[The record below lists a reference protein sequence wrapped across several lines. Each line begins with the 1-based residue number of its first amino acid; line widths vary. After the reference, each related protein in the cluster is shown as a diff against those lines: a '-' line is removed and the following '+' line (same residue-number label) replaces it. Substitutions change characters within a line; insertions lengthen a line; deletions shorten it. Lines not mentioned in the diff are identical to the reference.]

1 MAENNSDDAQEK
13 TEEPT
18 QRRIDKAKEDGQ
30 ILTSKEVFVFANI
43 SIGLLVM
50 LVTLSYGGAGL
61 SNWSTLFR
69 LGSIDN
75 LDDLINNKL
84 MDSLWLLFQSALLVG
99 VPIVIVNLLTQ
110 AAVGGLN
117 FAPKAMKFK
126 GNRINPIS
134 GLKRMF
140 SMKAL
145 VELGKSILKV
155 VLLFGIATAIILQIM
170 PGVINFPSLT
180 LTRMLEVM
188 RYVIPLLIGALLVVL
203 AIIAA
208 IDYFWQRHTHI
219 KQLRMSRQDLKD
231 EFKQTE
237 GSPEVKAK
245 IRRLQSETASRS
257 ARQREAL
264 DDVADATAV
273 ITNPT
278 HFAVA
283 LTYEVGDQAAPI
295 ILAMGRGI
303 IAQQIIERAE
313 TAQVSVFRSPILARA
328 LYFTGDIGAEIS
340 QSLYNAVAVVL
351 AYLYRLEKGEVL
363 QLPDVDVP
371 EDMQF
376 NEFGK
381 LLSEDTL

>member
-43 SIGLLVM
+43 SMGLLVM
-50 LVTLSYGGAGL
+50 LVTLSYGDAGL
-61 SNWSTLFR
+61 SNWSTLFK
-69 LGSIDN
+69 LESLDN
-75 LDDLINNKL
+75 LDDLITNKL
-84 MDSLWLLFQSALLVG
+84 MDSLWLLLQSALLVG

-140 SMKAL
+140 SIKAL

-155 VLLFGIATAIILQIM
+155 VLLFGIATTIIFQIM
-170 PGVINFPSLT
+170 PGVINFSSLT
-180 LTRMLEVM
+180 LTKMLEVM
-188 RYVIPLLIGALLVVL
+188 RYVIPLLIGAILVVL

-245 IRRLQSETASRS
+245 IRRIQSETATRS

-264 DDVADATAV
+264 DDVANATAV

-283 LTYEVGDQAAPI
+283 LKYEVGDQAAPV

-303 IAQQIIERAE
+303 IAQQIIERADS
-313 TAQVSVFRSPILARA
+313 AKVSVFRSPILARA
-328 LYFTGDIGAEIS
+328 LYFTGEIGEEIS

-351 AYLYRLEKGEVL
+351 AYLYRLEKGEAL
-363 QLPDVDVP
+363 QSPDVDVP
-371 EDMQF
+371 EDMHF

-381 LLSEDTL
+381 LLSEDT

>member
-43 SIGLLVM
+43 SMGLLVM
-50 LVTLSYGGAGL
+50 LLTISYGGVGL

-69 LGSIDN
+69 LDSVDK
-75 LDDLINNKL
+75 LDDLIAGKL
-84 MDSLWLLFQSALLVG
+84 MDSFWLLFQSSMLVG
-99 VPIVIVNLLTQ
+99 VPIVIVNLFTQ

-155 VLLFGIATAIILQIM
+155 VLLFGIATAIMFQFML
-170 PGVINFPSLT
+170 GVLNFPSLT
-180 LTRMLEVM
+180 LPKMLEVM
-188 RYVIPLLIGALLVVL
+188 RYVIPLLIGALLEVM

-231 EFKQTE
+231 EYKQTE

-245 IRRLQSETASRS
+245 IRRMQAETASRG
-257 ARQREAL
+257 AQQREAL
-264 DDVADATAV
+264 DDVANATAV

-283 LTYEVGDQAAPI
+283 LKYEVGDQAAPV

-351 AYLYRLEKGEVL
+351 AYLYRLEKGEAL

-381 LLSEDTL
+381 LLSEDT

>member
-43 SIGLLVM
+43 SMGLLVM
-50 LVTLSYGGAGL
+50 LVTLSYGDAGL
-61 SNWSTLFR
+61 SNWSTLFK
-69 LGSIDN
+69 LESIEN
-75 LDDLINNKL
+75 LDDLITNKL
-84 MDSLWLLFQSALLVG
+84 MDSLWLLLQSALIVG

-140 SMKAL
+140 SIKAL

-155 VLLFGIATAIILQIM
+155 VLLFGIATTIIFQIM
-170 PGVINFPSLT
+170 PGVINFSSLT
-180 LTRMLEVM
+180 LTKMLEVM
-188 RYVIPLLIGALLVVL
+188 RYVIPLLIGAILVVL

-245 IRRLQSETASRS
+245 IRRIQSETATRS

-264 DDVADATAV
+264 DDVANATAV

-283 LTYEVGDQAAPI
+283 LKYEVGDQAAPV

-303 IAQQIIERAE
+303 IAQQIIERADS
-313 TAQVSVFRSPILARA
+313 AQVSVFRSPILARA
-328 LYFTGDIGAEIS
+328 LYFTGEIGEEIS

-351 AYLYRLEKGEVL
+351 AYLYRLEKGEAL
-363 QLPDVDVP
+363 QSPDVDVP
-371 EDMQF
+371 EDMHF

-381 LLSEDTL
+381 LLSEDT

>member
-30 ILTSKEVFVFANI
+30 ILTSTEVFVFANI
-43 SIGLLVM
+43 SMGLLVM
-50 LVTLSYGGAGL
+50 LVTISYGGSGL
-61 SNWSTLFR
+61 SSWSTLFR
-69 LGSIDN
+69 LDSVDK
-75 LDDLINNKL
+75 LDDLIASKL
-84 MDSLWLLFQSALLVG
+84 MDSLWLLFQSSMLVG

-155 VLLFGIATAIILQIM
+155 VLLFGIATAIMFQIM
-170 PGVINFPSLT
+170 PGVLNFPSLT
-180 LTRMLEVM
+180 LPKMLEVM

-208 IDYFWQRHTHI
+208 IDYFWQRYTHI

-245 IRRLQSETASRS
+245 IRRMQAETATRG
-257 ARQREAL
+257 AQQREAL
-264 DDVADATAV
+264 DDVANATAV

-283 LTYEVGDQAAPI
+283 LRYEVGDQAAPV

-351 AYLYRLEKGEVL
+351 AYLYRLEKGEAL

-381 LLSEDTL
+381 LLSEDT

>member
-43 SIGLLVM
+43 SMGLLVM
-50 LVTLSYGGAGL
+50 LVTLSYGDAGL
-61 SNWSTLFR
+61 SNWSTLFK
-69 LGSIDN
+69 LESIEN
-75 LDDLINNKL
+75 LDDLITNKL
-84 MDSLWLLFQSALLVG
+84 MDSLWLLLQSALLVG

-140 SMKAL
+140 SIKAL

-155 VLLFGIATAIILQIM
+155 VLLFGIATTIIFQIM
-170 PGVINFPSLT
+170 PGVINFSSLT
-180 LTRMLEVM
+180 LTKMLEVM
-188 RYVIPLLIGALLVVL
+188 RYVIPLLIGAILVVL

-245 IRRLQSETASRS
+245 IRRMQSETATRS

-264 DDVADATAV
+264 DDVANATAV

-283 LTYEVGDQAAPI
+283 LKYEVGDQAAPV

-303 IAQQIIERAE
+303 IAQQIIERADS
-313 TAQVSVFRSPILARA
+313 AQVSVFRSPILARA
-328 LYFTGDIGAEIS
+328 LYFTGEIGEEIS

-351 AYLYRLEKGEVL
+351 AYLYRLEKGEAL
-363 QLPDVDVP
+363 QSPDVDVP
-371 EDMQF
+371 EDMHF

-381 LLSEDTL
+381 LLSEDT

>member
-203 AIIAA
+203 AIIAV

-283 LTYEVGDQAAPI
+283 LKYEVGDQAAPI

-351 AYLYRLEKGEVL
+351 AYLYRLEKGETL

-381 LLSEDTL
+381 LLSEDRL

>member
-1 MAENNSDDAQEK
+1 
-13 TEEPT
+13 
-18 QRRIDKAKEDGQ
+18 
-30 ILTSKEVFVFANI
+30 
-43 SIGLLVM
+43 M
-50 LVTLSYGGAGL
+50 L
-61 SNWSTLFR
+61 
-69 LGSIDN
+69 I
-75 LDDLINNKL
+75 
-84 MDSLWLLFQSALLVG
+84 G

-155 VLLFGIATAIILQIM
+155 VLLFGIATAIMFQIM
-170 PGVINFPSLT
+170 PGVLNFPSLT
-180 LTRMLEVM
+180 LPKMLEVM
-188 RYVIPLLIGALLVVL
+188 RYVIPLLICALLVVL

-208 IDYFWQRHTHI
+208 IDYFWQRYTHI

-245 IRRLQSETASRS
+245 IRRMQAETATRG
-257 ARQREAL
+257 AQQREAL
-264 DDVADATAV
+264 DDVANATAV

-283 LTYEVGDQAAPI
+283 LRYEVGDQAAPV

-351 AYLYRLEKGEVL
+351 AYLYRLEKGEAL

-381 LLSEDTL
+381 LLSEDT

>member
-43 SIGLLVM
+43 SMGLLVM
-50 LVTLSYGGAGL
+50 LVTLSYGDAGL
-61 SNWSTLFR
+61 SNWSTLFK
-69 LGSIDN
+69 LESIDN
-75 LDDLINNKL
+75 LDDLITNKL
-84 MDSLWLLFQSALLVG
+84 MDSLWLLLKSALLVG

-140 SMKAL
+140 SIKAL

-155 VLLFGIATAIILQIM
+155 VLLFGIATTIIFQIM
-170 PGVINFPSLT
+170 PGVINFSSLT
-180 LTRMLEVM
+180 LTKMLEVM
-188 RYVIPLLIGALLVVL
+188 RYVIPLLIGATLVVL

-245 IRRLQSETASRS
+245 IRRMQSETATRS

-264 DDVADATAV
+264 DDVANATAV

-283 LTYEVGDQAAPI
+283 LKYEVGDQAAPV

-303 IAQQIIERAE
+303 IAQQIIERADS
-313 TAQVSVFRSPILARA
+313 AQVSVFRSPILARA
-328 LYFTGDIGAEIS
+328 LYFTGEIGEEIS

-351 AYLYRLEKGEVL
+351 AYLYRLEKGEAL
-363 QLPDVDVP
+363 QSPDVDVP
-371 EDMQF
+371 EDMHF

-381 LLSEDTL
+381 LLSEDT

>member
-43 SIGLLVM
+43 SMGLLVM
-50 LVTLSYGGAGL
+50 LVTISYGGSGL
-61 SNWSTLFR
+61 SSWSTLFR
-69 LGSIDN
+69 LDSVDK
-75 LDDLINNKL
+75 LDDLIASKL
-84 MDSLWLLFQSALLVG
+84 MDSLWLLFQSSMLIG

-155 VLLFGIATAIILQIM
+155 VLLFGIATAIMFQIM
-170 PGVINFPSLT
+170 PGVLNFPSLT
-180 LTRMLEVM
+180 LPKMLEVM
-188 RYVIPLLIGALLVVL
+188 RYVIPLLICALLVVL

-208 IDYFWQRHTHI
+208 IDYFWQRYTHI

-245 IRRLQSETASRS
+245 IRRMQAETATRG
-257 ARQREAL
+257 AQQREAL
-264 DDVADATAV
+264 DDVANATAV

-283 LTYEVGDQAAPI
+283 LRYEVGDQAAPV

-313 TAQVSVFRSPILARA
+313 TAQDSVFRSPILARA

-351 AYLYRLEKGEVL
+351 AYLYRLEKGEAL

-381 LLSEDTL
+381 LLSEDT

>member
-43 SIGLLVM
+43 SMGLLVM
-50 LVTLSYGGAGL
+50 LVTISYGGSGL
-61 SNWSTLFR
+61 SSWSTLFR
-69 LGSIDN
+69 LDTVDK
-75 LDDLINNKL
+75 LDDLIASKL
-84 MDSLWLLFQSALLVG
+84 MDSLWLLFQSSMLVG

-155 VLLFGIATAIILQIM
+155 VLLFGIATAIMFQIM
-170 PGVINFPSLT
+170 PGVLNFPSLT
-180 LTRMLEVM
+180 LPKMLEVM

-208 IDYFWQRHTHI
+208 IDYFWQRYTHI

-245 IRRLQSETASRS
+245 IRRMQAETATRG
-257 ARQREAL
+257 AQQREAL
-264 DDVADATAV
+264 DDVANATAV

-283 LTYEVGDQAAPI
+283 LRYEVGDQAAPV

-351 AYLYRLEKGEVL
+351 AYLYRLEKGEAL

-381 LLSEDTL
+381 LLSEDT

>member
-43 SIGLLVM
+43 SMGLLVM
-50 LVTLSYGGAGL
+50 LLTISYGGSGL
-61 SNWSTLFR
+61 SSWSTLFR
-69 LGSIDN
+69 LDSVDK
-75 LDDLINNKL
+75 LDDLIASKL
-84 MDSLWLLFQSALLVG
+84 MDSLWLLFQSSMLIG

-155 VLLFGIATAIILQIM
+155 VLLFGIATAIMFQIM
-170 PGVINFPSLT
+170 PGVLNFPSLT
-180 LTRMLEVM
+180 LPKMLEVM
-188 RYVIPLLIGALLVVL
+188 RYVIPLIIGALLVVL

-208 IDYFWQRHTHI
+208 IDYFWQRYTHI

-245 IRRLQSETASRS
+245 IRRMQAETATRG
-257 ARQREAL
+257 AQEREAL
-264 DDVADATAV
+264 DDVANATAV

-283 LTYEVGDQAAPI
+283 LRYEVGDQAAPV

-313 TAQVSVFRSPILARA
+313 TAQVSVFRSPILSRA

-351 AYLYRLEKGEVL
+351 AYLYRLEKGEAL

-371 EDMQF
+371 DDMQF

-381 LLSEDTL
+381 LLSEDT

>member
-43 SIGLLVM
+43 SMGLLVM
-50 LVTLSYGGAGL
+50 LVTISYGGSGL
-61 SNWSTLFR
+61 SSWSTLFR
-69 LGSIDN
+69 LDSVDK
-75 LDDLINNKL
+75 LDDLIASKL
-84 MDSLWLLFQSALLVG
+84 MDSLWLLFQSSMLVG

-155 VLLFGIATAIILQIM
+155 VLLCGIATAIMFQIM
-170 PGVINFPSLT
+170 PGVLNFPSLT
-180 LTRMLEVM
+180 LPKMLEVM

-208 IDYFWQRHTHI
+208 IDYFWQRYTHI

-245 IRRLQSETASRS
+245 IRRMQAETATRG
-257 ARQREAL
+257 AQQREAL
-264 DDVADATAV
+264 DDVANATAV

-283 LTYEVGDQAAPI
+283 LRYEVGDQAAPV

-328 LYFTGDIGAEIS
+328 LYFSGDIGAEIS

-351 AYLYRLEKGEVL
+351 AYLYRLEKGEAL

-381 LLSEDTL
+381 LLSEDT

>member
-43 SIGLLVM
+43 LMGLLVM
-50 LVTLSYGGAGL
+50 LVTLNYGDAGL
-61 SNWSTLFR
+61 SNWSTLFK
-69 LGSIDN
+69 LESLDN
-75 LDDLINNKL
+75 LDDLITNKL
-84 MDSLWLLFQSALLVG
+84 MDSLWLLLQSALLIG

-140 SMKAL
+140 SIKAL

-155 VLLFGIATAIILQIM
+155 VLLFGIATTIIFQIM
-170 PGVINFPSLT
+170 PGVINFSSLT
-180 LTRMLEVM
+180 LTKMLEVM
-188 RYVIPLLIGALLVVL
+188 RYVIPLLIGAILVVL

-245 IRRLQSETASRS
+245 IRRMQSETATRS

-264 DDVADATAV
+264 DDVANATAV

-283 LTYEVGDQAAPI
+283 LKYEVGDQAAPV

-303 IAQQIIERAE
+303 IAQQIIERAD

-328 LYFTGDIGAEIS
+328 LYFTGEIGEEIS

-351 AYLYRLEKGEVL
+351 AYLYRLEKGEAL
-363 QLPDVDVP
+363 QSPDVDVP
-371 EDMQF
+371 EDMHF

-381 LLSEDTL
+381 LLSDDT

>member
-43 SIGLLVM
+43 SMGLLVM
-50 LVTLSYGGAGL
+50 LVTLSYGDAGL
-61 SNWSTLFR
+61 SNWSTLFK
-69 LGSIDN
+69 LESIEN
-75 LDDLINNKL
+75 LDDLITNKL
-84 MDSLWLLFQSALLVG
+84 MDSLWLLLQSALLVG

-140 SMKAL
+140 SIKAL

-155 VLLFGIATAIILQIM
+155 VLLFGIATTIIFQIM
-170 PGVINFPSLT
+170 PGVINFSSLT
-180 LTRMLEVM
+180 LTKMLEVM
-188 RYVIPLLIGALLVVL
+188 RYGIPLLIGAILVVL

-245 IRRLQSETASRS
+245 IRRMQSETATRS

-264 DDVADATAV
+264 DDVANATAV

-283 LTYEVGDQAAPI
+283 LKYEVGDQAAPV

-303 IAQQIIERAE
+303 IAQQIIERADS
-313 TAQVSVFRSPILARA
+313 AQVSVFRSPILARA
-328 LYFTGDIGAEIS
+328 LYFTGEIGEEIS

-351 AYLYRLEKGEVL
+351 AYLYRLEKGEAL
-363 QLPDVDVP
+363 QSPDVDVP
-371 EDMQF
+371 EDMHF

-381 LLSEDTL
+381 LLSEDT

>member
-43 SIGLLVM
+43 SMGLLVM
-50 LVTLSYGGAGL
+50 LLTISYGGVGL

-69 LGSIDN
+69 LDSVDK
-75 LDDLINNKL
+75 LDDLIAGKL
-84 MDSLWLLFQSALLVG
+84 MDSFWLLFQSSMLVG
-99 VPIVIVNLLTQ
+99 VPIVIVNLFTQ

-155 VLLFGIATAIILQIM
+155 VLLFGIATAIMFQFM
-170 PGVINFPSLT
+170 PGVLNFPSLT
-180 LTRMLEVM
+180 LPKMLEVM
-188 RYVIPLLIGALLVVL
+188 RYVIPLLIGALLLVL

-231 EFKQTE
+231 EYKQTE

-245 IRRLQSETASRS
+245 IRRMQAETASRG
-257 ARQREAL
+257 AQQREAL
-264 DDVADATAV
+264 DDVANATAV

-283 LTYEVGDQAAPI
+283 LKYEVGDQAAPV

-351 AYLYRLEKGEVL
+351 AYLYRLEKGEAL

-381 LLSEDTL
+381 LLSEDT

>member
-43 SIGLLVM
+43 SVGLLVM
-50 LVTLSYGGAGL
+50 LLTISYGGVGL
-61 SNWSTLFR
+61 LNWSTLFR
-69 LGSIDN
+69 LDSVDK
-75 LDDLINNKL
+75 LDDLIAGKL
-84 MDSLWLLFQSALLVG
+84 MDSFWLLFQSSMLVG
-99 VPIVIVNLLTQ
+99 VPIVIVNLFTQ

-155 VLLFGIATAIILQIM
+155 VLLFGIATAIMFQFML
-170 PGVINFPSLT
+170 GVLNFPSLT
-180 LTRMLEVM
+180 LPKMLEVM

-231 EFKQTE
+231 EYKQTE

-245 IRRLQSETASRS
+245 IRRMQAETASRG
-257 ARQREAL
+257 AQQREAL
-264 DDVADATAV
+264 DDVANATAV

-283 LTYEVGDQAAPI
+283 LKYEVVDQAAPV

-351 AYLYRLEKGEVL
+351 AYLYRLEKGEAL

-381 LLSEDTL
+381 LLSEDT

>member
-43 SIGLLVM
+43 SMGLLVM
-50 LVTLSYGGAGL
+50 LLTISYGGVGL

-69 LGSIDN
+69 LDSVDK
-75 LDDLINNKL
+75 LDDLIAGKL
-84 MDSLWLLFQSALLVG
+84 MDSFWLLFQSSMLVG
-99 VPIVIVNLLTQ
+99 VPIVIVNLFTQ

-155 VLLFGIATAIILQIM
+155 VLLFGIATAIMFQFM
-170 PGVINFPSLT
+170 PGVLNFPSLT
-180 LTRMLEVM
+180 LPKMLEVM

-231 EFKQTE
+231 EYKQTE

-245 IRRLQSETASRS
+245 IRRMQAETASRG
-257 ARQREAL
+257 AQQREAL
-264 DDVADATAV
+264 DDVANATAV

-283 LTYEVGDQAAPI
+283 LKYEVGDQAAPV

-351 AYLYRLEKGEVL
+351 AYLYRLEKGEAL

-371 EDMQF
+371 QDMQF

-381 LLSEDTL
+381 LLSEDT

>member
-43 SIGLLVM
+43 SMGLLVM
-50 LVTLSYGGAGL
+50 LVTLSYGDAGL
-61 SNWSTLFR
+61 SNWSTLFK
-69 LGSIDN
+69 LESIEN
-75 LDDLINNKL
+75 LDDLITNKL
-84 MDSLWLLFQSALLVG
+84 MDSLWLLLQSALLVG

-117 FAPKAMKFK
+117 FASKALKFK

-140 SMKAL
+140 SIKAL

-155 VLLFGIATAIILQIM
+155 VLLFGIATTIIFQIM
-170 PGVINFPSLT
+170 PGVINFSSLT
-180 LTRMLEVM
+180 LTKMLEVM
-188 RYVIPLLIGALLVVL
+188 RYVIPLLIGAILVVL

-245 IRRLQSETASRS
+245 IRRMQSETATRS

-264 DDVADATAV
+264 DDVANATAV

-283 LTYEVGDQAAPI
+283 LKYEVGDQAAPV

-303 IAQQIIERAE
+303 IAQQIIERADS
-313 TAQVSVFRSPILARA
+313 AQVSVFRSPILARA
-328 LYFTGDIGAEIS
+328 LYFTGEIGEEIS

-351 AYLYRLEKGEVL
+351 AYLYRLEKGEAL
-363 QLPDVDVP
+363 QSPDVDVP
-371 EDMQF
+371 EDMHF

-381 LLSEDTL
+381 LLSEDT

>member
-43 SIGLLVM
+43 SMGLLVM
-50 LVTLSYGGAGL
+50 LVTLSYGDAGL
-61 SNWSTLFR
+61 SNWSTLFK
-69 LGSIDN
+69 LESLDN
-75 LDDLINNKL
+75 LDDLITNKL
-84 MDSLWLLFQSALLVG
+84 MDSLWLLLKSALLVG

-140 SMKAL
+140 SIKAL

-155 VLLFGIATAIILQIM
+155 VLLFGIATTIIFQIM
-170 PGVINFPSLT
+170 PGVINFSSLT
-180 LTRMLEVM
+180 LIKMLEVM
-188 RYVIPLLIGALLVVL
+188 RYVIPLLIGAILVVL

-245 IRRLQSETASRS
+245 IRRMQSETATRS

-264 DDVADATAV
+264 DDVANATAV

-283 LTYEVGDQAAPI
+283 LKYEVGDQAAPV

-303 IAQQIIERAE
+303 IAQQIIERADS
-313 TAQVSVFRSPILARA
+313 AQVSVFRSPILARA
-328 LYFTGDIGAEIS
+328 LYFTGEIGEEIS

-351 AYLYRLEKGEVL
+351 AYLYRLEKGEAL
-363 QLPDVDVP
+363 QSPDVDVP
-371 EDMQF
+371 EDMHF

-381 LLSEDTL
+381 LLSEDT

>member
-43 SIGLLVM
+43 SMGLLVM
-50 LVTLSYGGAGL
+50 LVTLSYGDAGL
-61 SNWSTLFR
+61 SNWSTLFK
-69 LGSIDN
+69 LESLDN
-75 LDDLINNKL
+75 LDDLITNKL
-84 MDSLWLLFQSALLVG
+84 MDSLWLLLQSALLIG

-140 SMKAL
+140 SIKAL

-155 VLLFGIATAIILQIM
+155 VLLFGIATTIIFQIM
-170 PGVINFPSLT
+170 PGVINFSSLT
-180 LTRMLEVM
+180 LTKMLEVM
-188 RYVIPLLIGALLVVL
+188 RYVIPLLIGAILVVL

-245 IRRLQSETASRS
+245 IRRMQSETATRS

-264 DDVADATAV
+264 DDVANATAV

-283 LTYEVGDQAAPI
+283 LKYEVGDQAAPV

-303 IAQQIIERAE
+303 IAQQIIERADS
-313 TAQVSVFRSPILARA
+313 ARVSVFRSPILARA
-328 LYFTGDIGAEIS
+328 LYFTGEIGEEIS

-351 AYLYRLEKGEVL
+351 AYLYRLEKGEAL
-363 QLPDVDVP
+363 QSPDVDVP
-371 EDMQF
+371 EDMHF

-381 LLSEDTL
+381 LLSEDT

>member
-43 SIGLLVM
+43 SMGLLVM
-50 LVTLSYGGAGL
+50 LVTLSYGDAGL
-61 SNWSTLFR
+61 SNWSTLFK
-69 LGSIDN
+69 LESLYN
-75 LDDLINNKL
+75 LDDLITNKL
-84 MDSLWLLFQSALLVG
+84 MDSLWLLLQSALIVG

-140 SMKAL
+140 SIKAL

-155 VLLFGIATAIILQIM
+155 VLLFGIATTIIFQIM
-170 PGVINFPSLT
+170 PGVINFSSLT
-180 LTRMLEVM
+180 LTKMLEVM
-188 RYVIPLLIGALLVVL
+188 RYVIPLLIGAILVVL

-245 IRRLQSETASRS
+245 IRRMQSETATRS

-264 DDVADATAV
+264 DDVANATAV

-283 LTYEVGDQAAPI
+283 LKYEVGDQAAPL

-303 IAQQIIERAE
+303 IAQQIIERADS
-313 TAQVSVFRSPILARA
+313 AQVSVFRSPILARA
-328 LYFTGDIGAEIS
+328 LYFTGEIGEEIS

-351 AYLYRLEKGEVL
+351 AYLYRLEKGEAL
-363 QLPDVDVP
+363 QSPDVDVP
-371 EDMQF
+371 EDMHF

-381 LLSEDTL
+381 LLSEDT

>member
-43 SIGLLVM
+43 SMGLLVM
-50 LVTLSYGGAGL
+50 LVTISYGGSGL
-61 SNWSTLFR
+61 SSWSTLFR
-69 LGSIDN
+69 LDTVDK
-75 LDDLINNKL
+75 LDDLIASKL
-84 MDSLWLLFQSALLVG
+84 MDSLWLLFQSSMLVG

-155 VLLFGIATAIILQIM
+155 VLLFGIATAIMFQIM
-170 PGVINFPSLT
+170 PGVLNFPSLT
-180 LTRMLEVM
+180 LPKMLEVM

-208 IDYFWQRHTHI
+208 IDYFWQRYTHI
-219 KQLRMSRQDLKD
+219 KQLRMSRQDFED

-245 IRRLQSETASRS
+245 IRRMQAETATRG
-257 ARQREAL
+257 AQQREAL
-264 DDVADATAV
+264 DDVANATAV

-283 LTYEVGDQAAPI
+283 LRYEVGDQAAPV

-328 LYFTGDIGAEIS
+328 LYFSGDIGAEIS

-351 AYLYRLEKGEVL
+351 AYLYRLEKGEAL

-381 LLSEDTL
+381 LLSEDT

>member
-18 QRRIDKAKEDGQ
+18 QRRIDKSKEDGQ

-43 SIGLLVM
+43 SMGLLVM
-50 LVTLSYGGAGL
+50 LVTLSYGDAGL
-61 SNWSTLFR
+61 SNWSTLFK
-69 LGSIDN
+69 LESLDN
-75 LDDLINNKL
+75 LDDLITNKL
-84 MDSLWLLFQSALLVG
+84 MDSLWLLLKSALLVG

-140 SMKAL
+140 SIKAL

-155 VLLFGIATAIILQIM
+155 VLLFGIATTIIFQIM
-170 PGVINFPSLT
+170 PGVINFSSLT
-180 LTRMLEVM
+180 LTKMLEVM
-188 RYVIPLLIGALLVVL
+188 RYVIPLLIGAILVVL

-245 IRRLQSETASRS
+245 IRRMQSETATRS

-264 DDVADATAV
+264 DDVANATAV

-283 LTYEVGDQAAPI
+283 LKYEVGDQAAPV

-303 IAQQIIERAE
+303 IAQQIIERADS
-313 TAQVSVFRSPILARA
+313 AQVSVFRSPILARA
-328 LYFTGDIGAEIS
+328 LYFTGEIGEEIS

-351 AYLYRLEKGEVL
+351 AYLYRLEKGEAL
-363 QLPDVDVP
+363 QSPDVDVP
-371 EDMQF
+371 EDMHF

-381 LLSEDTL
+381 LLSEDT

>member
-30 ILTSKEVFVFANI
+30 ILTSKEVFVFTNI
-43 SIGLLVM
+43 SMGLLVM
-50 LVTLSYGGAGL
+50 LVTISYGGSGL
-61 SNWSTLFR
+61 SSWSTLFR
-69 LGSIDN
+69 LDTVDK
-75 LDDLINNKL
+75 LDDLIASKL
-84 MDSLWLLFQSALLVG
+84 MDSLWLLFQSSMLVG

-155 VLLFGIATAIILQIM
+155 VLLFGIATAIMFQIM
-170 PGVINFPSLT
+170 PGVLNFPSLT
-180 LTRMLEVM
+180 LSKMLEVM
-188 RYVIPLLIGALLVVL
+188 RYVIPLIIGALLVVL

-208 IDYFWQRHTHI
+208 IDYFWQRYTHI

-245 IRRLQSETASRS
+245 IRRMQSETASRG
-257 ARQREAL
+257 AQQREAL
-264 DDVADATAV
+264 DDVVNATAV

-283 LTYEVGDQAAPI
+283 LKYEVGDQAAPV

-313 TAQVSVFRSPILARA
+313 KAQVSVFRSPILARA

-351 AYLYRLEKGEVL
+351 AYLYRLEKGEAL

-381 LLSEDTL
+381 LLSEDT

>member
-245 IRRLQSETASRS
+245 IRRMQSETASRS

-283 LTYEVGDQAAPI
+283 LKYEVGDQAAPI

-351 AYLYRLEKGEVL
+351 AYLYRLEKGEAL

>member
-43 SIGLLVM
+43 SMGLLVM
-50 LVTLSYGGAGL
+50 LLTISYGGVGL

-69 LGSIDN
+69 LDSVDK
-75 LDDLINNKL
+75 LDDLIAGKL
-84 MDSLWLLFQSALLVG
+84 MDSFWLLFQSSMLVG
-99 VPIVIVNLLTQ
+99 VPIVIVNLFTQ

-155 VLLFGIATAIILQIM
+155 VLLFGIATAIMFQFM
-170 PGVINFPSLT
+170 TGVLNFPSLT
-180 LTRMLEVM
+180 LPKMLEVM

-231 EFKQTE
+231 EYKQTE

-245 IRRLQSETASRS
+245 IRRMQAETASRG
-257 ARQREAL
+257 AQQREAL
-264 DDVADATAV
+264 DDVANATAV

-283 LTYEVGDQAAPI
+283 LKYEVGDQSAPV

-351 AYLYRLEKGEVL
+351 AYLYRLEKGEAL

-381 LLSEDTL
+381 LLSEDT

>member
-43 SIGLLVM
+43 SMGLLVM
-50 LVTLSYGGAGL
+50 LLTISYGGSGL
-61 SNWSTLFR
+61 SSWSTLFR
-69 LGSIDN
+69 LDTVDK
-75 LDDLINNKL
+75 LDDLIASKL
-84 MDSLWLLFQSALLVG
+84 MDSLWLLFQSSMLVG

-155 VLLFGIATAIILQIM
+155 VLLFGIATAIMFQIM
-170 PGVINFPSLT
+170 PGVLNFPSLT
-180 LTRMLEVM
+180 LPKMLEVM

-231 EFKQTE
+231 EYKQTE

-245 IRRLQSETASRS
+245 IRRMQAETASRG
-257 ARQREAL
+257 AQQREAL
-264 DDVADATAV
+264 DDVANATAV

-283 LTYEVGDQAAPI
+283 LKYEVGDQAAPV

-351 AYLYRLEKGEVL
+351 AYLYRLEKGEAL

-381 LLSEDTL
+381 LLSEDT

>member
-1 MAENNSDDAQEK
+1 LDSV
-13 TEEPT
+13 
-18 QRRIDKAKEDGQ
+18 DK
-30 ILTSKEVFVFANI
+30 
-43 SIGLLVM
+43 
-50 LVTLSYGGAGL
+50 
-61 SNWSTLFR
+61 
-69 LGSIDN
+69 
-75 LDDLINNKL
+75 LDDLIASKL
-84 MDSLWLLFQSALLVG
+84 MDSLWLLFQSSMLIG

-155 VLLFGIATAIILQIM
+155 VLLFGIATAIMFQIM
-170 PGVINFPSLT
+170 PGVLNFPSLT
-180 LTRMLEVM
+180 LPKMLEVM
-188 RYVIPLLIGALLVVL
+188 RYVIPLLICALLVVL

-208 IDYFWQRHTHI
+208 IDYFWQRYTHI

-245 IRRLQSETASRS
+245 IRRMQAETATRG
-257 ARQREAL
+257 AQQREAL
-264 DDVADATAV
+264 DDVANATAV

-283 LTYEVGDQAAPI
+283 LRYEVGDQAAPV

-351 AYLYRLEKGEVL
+351 AYLYRLEKGEAL

-381 LLSEDTL
+381 LLSEDT

>member
-43 SIGLLVM
+43 SMGLLVM
-50 LVTLSYGGAGL
+50 LVTISYGGSGL
-61 SNWSTLFR
+61 SSWSTLFR
-69 LGSIDN
+69 LDSVDK
-75 LDDLINNKL
+75 LDDLIASKL
-84 MDSLWLLFQSALLVG
+84 MDSLWLLFQSSMLVG

-155 VLLFGIATAIILQIM
+155 VLLFGIATAIMFQIM
-170 PGVINFPSLT
+170 PGVLNFPSLT
-180 LTRMLEVM
+180 LPKMLEVM

-208 IDYFWQRHTHI
+208 IDYFWQRYTHI

-245 IRRLQSETASRS
+245 IRRMQAETATRG
-257 ARQREAL
+257 AQQREAL
-264 DDVADATAV
+264 DDVANATAV

-283 LTYEVGDQAAPI
+283 LRYEVGDQAAPV

-328 LYFTGDIGAEIS
+328 LYFSGDIGAEIS

-351 AYLYRLEKGEVL
+351 AYLYRLEKGEAL

-381 LLSEDTL
+381 LLSEDT

>member
-50 LVTLSYGGAGL
+50 LVTISYGGSGL
-61 SNWSTLFR
+61 SSWSTLFR
-69 LGSIDN
+69 LDSVDK
-75 LDDLINNKL
+75 LDDLIASKL
-84 MDSLWLLFQSALLVG
+84 MDSLWLLFQSSMLVG

-155 VLLFGIATAIILQIM
+155 VLLFGIATAIMFQIM
-170 PGVINFPSLT
+170 PGVLNFPSLT
-180 LTRMLEVM
+180 LPKMLEVM

-208 IDYFWQRHTHI
+208 IDYFWQRYTHI

-245 IRRLQSETASRS
+245 IRRMQAETATRG
-257 ARQREAL
+257 AQQREAL
-264 DDVADATAV
+264 DDVANATAV

-283 LTYEVGDQAAPI
+283 LRYEVGDQAAPV

-328 LYFTGDIGAEIS
+328 LYFSGDIGAEIS

-351 AYLYRLEKGEVL
+351 AYLYRLEKGEAL

-381 LLSEDTL
+381 LLSEDT

>member
-283 LTYEVGDQAAPI
+283 LKYEVGDQAAPI

-351 AYLYRLEKGEVL
+351 AYLYRLEKGETL

-381 LLSEDTL
+381 WLSEDTL

>member
-43 SIGLLVM
+43 SMGLLVIM
-50 LVTLSYGGAGL
+50 ISISYGGAGL

-69 LGSIDN
+69 LDTVDK
-75 LDDLINNKL
+75 LDELIASKL
-84 MDSLWLLFQSALLVG
+84 MDSLWLIFQISLLVG
-99 VPIVIVNLLTQ
+99 VPLLIANIFTQ

-117 FAPKAMKFK
+117 FAPKAMQFK
-126 GNRINPIS
+126 GNRMNPIS
-134 GLKRMF
+134 GPKRMF
-140 SMKAL
+140 SMKSL

-155 VLLFGIATAIILQIM
+155 VLLFGIATAIMYQIM
-170 PGVINFPSLT
+170 PGVLNFPSLT
-180 LTRMLEVM
+180 LEKMLEVM

-219 KQLRMSRQDLKD
+219 TQLRMSRQDLKD

-245 IRRLQSETASRS
+245 IRRMQSETASRG
-257 ARQREAL
+257 AQQREAL
-264 DDVADATAV
+264 DDVANATAV

-283 LTYEVGDQAAPI
+283 LKYEVGDQAAPV

-351 AYLYRLEKGEVL
+351 AYLYRLEKGEAL

-381 LLSEDTL
+381 LLSEDT

>member
-43 SIGLLVM
+43 SMGLLVM
-50 LVTLSYGGAGL
+50 LVTLSYGDAGL
-61 SNWSTLFR
+61 SNWSTLFK
-69 LGSIDN
+69 LESLYN
-75 LDDLINNKL
+75 LDDLITNKL
-84 MDSLWLLFQSALLVG
+84 MDSLWLLLQSALFVG

-140 SMKAL
+140 SIKAL

-155 VLLFGIATAIILQIM
+155 VLLFGIATTIIFQIM
-170 PGVINFPSLT
+170 PGVINFSSLT
-180 LTRMLEVM
+180 LTKMLEVM
-188 RYVIPLLIGALLVVL
+188 RYVIPLLIGAILVVL

-245 IRRLQSETASRS
+245 IRRMQSETATRS

-264 DDVADATAV
+264 DDVANATAV

-283 LTYEVGDQAAPI
+283 LKYEVGDQAAPV

-303 IAQQIIERAE
+303 IAQQIIERADS
-313 TAQVSVFRSPILARA
+313 AQVSVFRSPILARA
-328 LYFTGDIGAEIS
+328 LYFTGEIGEEIS

-351 AYLYRLEKGEVL
+351 AYLYRLEKGEAL
-363 QLPDVDVP
+363 QSPDVDVP
-371 EDMQF
+371 EDMHF

-381 LLSEDTL
+381 LLSEDT

>member
-43 SIGLLVM
+43 SMGLLVM
-50 LVTLSYGGAGL
+50 LLTISYGGVGL

-69 LGSIDN
+69 LDSVDK
-75 LDDLINNKL
+75 LDDLIAGKL
-84 MDSLWLLFQSALLVG
+84 MDSFWLLFQSSMLVG
-99 VPIVIVNLLTQ
+99 LPIVIVNLFTQ

-155 VLLFGIATAIILQIM
+155 VLLFGIATAIMFQFML
-170 PGVINFPSLT
+170 GVLNFPSLT
-180 LTRMLEVM
+180 LPKMLEVM

-231 EFKQTE
+231 EYKQTE

-245 IRRLQSETASRS
+245 IRRMQAETASRG
-257 ARQREAL
+257 AQQREAL
-264 DDVADATAV
+264 DDVANATAV

-283 LTYEVGDQAAPI
+283 LKYEVGDQAAPV

-351 AYLYRLEKGEVL
+351 AYLYRLEKGEAL

-381 LLSEDTL
+381 LLSEDT

>member
-43 SIGLLVM
+43 SMGLLVM
-50 LVTLSYGGAGL
+50 LVTLSYGDAGL
-61 SNWSTLFR
+61 SNWSTLFK
-69 LGSIDN
+69 LESLYN
-75 LDDLINNKL
+75 LDDLITNKL
-84 MDSLWLLFQSALLVG
+84 MDSLWLLLKSALLIG

-140 SMKAL
+140 SIKAL

-155 VLLFGIATAIILQIM
+155 VLLFGIATTIIFQIM
-170 PGVINFPSLT
+170 PGVINFSSLT
-180 LTRMLEVM
+180 LTKMLEVM
-188 RYVIPLLIGALLVVL
+188 RYVIPLLIGAILVVL

-245 IRRLQSETASRS
+245 IRRMQSETATRS

-264 DDVADATAV
+264 DDVANATAV

-283 LTYEVGDQAAPI
+283 LKYEVGDQAAPV

-303 IAQQIIERAE
+303 IAQQIIERAD

-328 LYFTGDIGAEIS
+328 LYFTGEIGEEIS

-351 AYLYRLEKGEVL
+351 AYLYRLEKGEAL
-363 QLPDVDVP
+363 QSPDVDVP
-371 EDMQF
+371 EDMHF

-381 LLSEDTL
+381 LLSEDT

>member
-43 SIGLLVM
+43 SMGLLVM
-50 LVTLSYGGAGL
+50 LVTLSYGDAGL
-61 SNWSTLFR
+61 SNWSTLFK
-69 LGSIDN
+69 LESIDN
-75 LDDLINNKL
+75 LDDLITNKL
-84 MDSLWLLFQSALLVG
+84 MDSLWLLLQSALLVG

-134 GLKRMF
+134 GFKRMF
-140 SMKAL
+140 SIKAL

-155 VLLFGIATAIILQIM
+155 VLLFGIATTIIFQIM
-170 PGVINFPSLT
+170 PGVINFSSLT
-180 LTRMLEVM
+180 LTKMLEVM
-188 RYVIPLLIGALLVVL
+188 RYVIPLLIGAILVVL

-245 IRRLQSETASRS
+245 IRRMQSETATRS

-264 DDVADATAV
+264 DDVANATAV

-283 LTYEVGDQAAPI
+283 LKYEVGDQAAPV

-303 IAQQIIERAE
+303 IAQQIIERADS
-313 TAQVSVFRSPILARA
+313 AQVSVFRSPILARA
-328 LYFTGDIGAEIS
+328 LYFTGEIGEEIS

-351 AYLYRLEKGEVL
+351 AYLYRLEKGEAL
-363 QLPDVDVP
+363 QSPDVDVP
-371 EDMQF
+371 EDMHF

-381 LLSEDTL
+381 LLSEDT

>member
-1 MAENNSDDAQEK
+1 
-13 TEEPT
+13 
-18 QRRIDKAKEDGQ
+18 
-30 ILTSKEVFVFANI
+30 
-43 SIGLLVM
+43 
-50 LVTLSYGGAGL
+50 
-61 SNWSTLFR
+61 
-69 LGSIDN
+69 
-75 LDDLINNKL
+75 
-84 MDSLWLLFQSALLVG
+84 
-99 VPIVIVNLLTQ
+99 
-110 AAVGGLN
+110 
-117 FAPKAMKFK
+117 
-126 GNRINPIS
+126 
-134 GLKRMF
+134 
-140 SMKAL
+140 
-145 VELGKSILKV
+145 
-155 VLLFGIATAIILQIM
+155 
-170 PGVINFPSLT
+170 
-180 LTRMLEVM
+180 
-188 RYVIPLLIGALLVVL
+188 LVVL

-208 IDYFWQRHTHI
+208 IDYFWQRYTHI

-245 IRRLQSETASRS
+245 IRRMQAETATRG
-257 ARQREAL
+257 AQQREAL
-264 DDVADATAV
+264 DDVANATAV

-283 LTYEVGDQAAPI
+283 LRYEVGDQAAPV

-351 AYLYRLEKGEVL
+351 AYLYRLEKGEAL

-381 LLSEDTL
+381 LLSEDT

>member
-237 GSPEVKAK
+237 GSPEVKAR

-283 LTYEVGDQAAPI
+283 LKYEVGDQAAPI

-351 AYLYRLEKGEVL
+351 AYLYRLEKGETL

>member
-43 SIGLLVM
+43 SMGLLVM
-50 LVTLSYGGAGL
+50 LVTLSYGDAGL
-61 SNWSTLFR
+61 SNWSTLFK
-69 LGSIDN
+69 LESIEN
-75 LDDLINNKL
+75 LDDLITNKL
-84 MDSLWLLFQSALLVG
+84 MDSLWLLLQSALLVG

-117 FAPKAMKFK
+117 FASKALKFK

-140 SMKAL
+140 SIKAL

-155 VLLFGIATAIILQIM
+155 VLLFGIATTIIFQIM
-170 PGVINFPSLT
+170 PGVINFSSLT
-180 LTRMLEVM
+180 LTKMLEVM
-188 RYVIPLLIGALLVVL
+188 RYVIPLLIGAILVVL

-245 IRRLQSETASRS
+245 IRRMQSETATRS

-264 DDVADATAV
+264 DDVANATAV

-283 LTYEVGDQAAPI
+283 LKYEVGDQAAPL

-303 IAQQIIERAE
+303 IAQQIIERADS
-313 TAQVSVFRSPILARA
+313 AQVSVFRSPILARA
-328 LYFTGDIGAEIS
+328 LYFTGEIGEEIS

-351 AYLYRLEKGEVL
+351 AYLYRLEKGEAL
-363 QLPDVDVP
+363 QSPDVDVP
-371 EDMQF
+371 EDMHF

-381 LLSEDTL
+381 LLSEDT